1 MLKLALP
8 TGSLQKP
15 TLEMFAAA
23 ELAVTTP
30 DSRCYEASVEDP
42 RVSCV
47 RWLRP
52 QEIPVYVADGLF
64 DLGIAGY
71 DWILERGCKDK
82 VQIVTKLPY
91 SRGSNR
97 PVRIVVA
104 VSEDDDAIKTA
115 ADIKPGSKITTEYVQ
130 ISKEYFEKLGI
141 PVKIDFSFGTTEAKV
156 PEIADVAVELTE
168 SGSSLRANRL
178 KIVDTIVESSTMLIA
193 NPETWNNPEKR
204 QCVNDL
210 VTLLLGA
217 LDARGKVLMKMNV
230 PKVNLNE
237 VLQVLPAMK
246 APTVSQLVGGEAEY
260 LAVETVVEKNGINV
274 LVPRL
279 KNAGAE
285 DIIELPISKIIK

>member
-1 MLKLALP
+1 
-8 TGSLQKP
+8 
-15 TLEMFAAA
+15 MFAAA

-115 ADIKPGSKITTEYVQ
+115 ADIKPGSKITTEYMQ
-130 ISKEYFEKLGI
+130 ISRGYFEELGI
-141 PVKIDFSFGTTEAKV
+141 PVKIAFSFGTTEAKV

-204 QCVNDL
+204 QCVNDI

-217 LDARGKVLMKMNV
+217 LDARGRVLMKMNV
-230 PKVNLNE
+230 AKANLDK

-246 APTVSQLVGGEAEY
+246 APTVSQLVGGENEF
-260 LAVETVVEKNGINV
+260 LAVETVVDKSGIN
-274 LVPRL
+274 LLIPRL
-279 KNAGAE
+279 KKAGAE

>member
-15 TLEMFAAA
+15 TLDMFAAA
-23 ELAVTTP
+23 ELSITTP
-30 DSRCYEASVEDP
+30 NSRCYEAFIEDP

-71 DWILERGCKDK
+71 DWVLERGCKDR

-104 VSEDDDAIKTA
+104 VSEDADEIKTA
-115 ADIKPGSKITTEYVQ
+115 ADIKPGSKVTTEYVE
-130 ISKEYFEKLGI
+130 ITKEYFAKLGI
-141 PVKIDFSFGTTEAKV
+141 PVKVEFSFGTTEAKV

-178 KIVDTIVESSTMLIA
+178 KIVDTIVESSTVLIA
-193 NPETWNNPEKR
+193 NPETWENEDKR

-217 LDARGKVLMKMNV
+217 LDARGRVLRKMNV
-230 PKVNLNE
+230 AKANLDK

-246 APTVSQLVGGEAEY
+246 APTVSQLVGGETEY
-260 LAVETVVEKNGINV
+260 LAVETVVDKNGIN
-274 LVPRL
+274 LLIPQL
-279 KNAGAE
+279 KKAGAE

>member
-15 TLEMFAAA
+15 TLDMFAAA
-23 ELAVTTP
+23 ELTVTTP
-30 DSRCYEASVEDP
+30 NSRCYEAFIEDP

-52 QEIPVYVADGLF
+52 QEIPIYVADGLF

-71 DWILERGCKDK
+71 DWVLERGCRDK
-82 VQIVTKLPY
+82 VQIITKLPY

-97 PVRIVVA
+97 PVRLVVA
-104 VSEDDDAIKTA
+104 VSEDAKEIKTA

-130 ISKEYFEKLGI
+130 IAKEYFAKLGI
-141 PVKIDFSFGTTEAKV
+141 PVKVEFSFGTTEAKV
-156 PEIADVAVELTE
+156 PEIADAAVELTE

-178 KIVDTIVESSTMLIA
+178 KIVDTIIESSTVLIV
-193 NPETWNNPEKR
+193 NPDTWENKEKR

-217 LDARGKVLMKMNV
+217 LDARGRVLMKMNV
-230 PKVNLNE
+230 AKANLDK

-246 APTVSQLVGGEAEY
+246 APTVSQLVGGENEF
-260 LAVETVVEKNGINV
+260 LAVETVVDKSGIN
-274 LVPRL
+274 LLIPRL
-279 KNAGAE
+279 KKAGAE